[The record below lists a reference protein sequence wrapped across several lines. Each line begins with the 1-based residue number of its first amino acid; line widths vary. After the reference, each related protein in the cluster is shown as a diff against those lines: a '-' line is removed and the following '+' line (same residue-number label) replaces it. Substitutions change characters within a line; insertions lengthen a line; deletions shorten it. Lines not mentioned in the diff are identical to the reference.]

1 MPGIVLHRKDEI
13 CESQPPKEF
22 TDWSERLH
30 VNAWITGEN
39 SRGFRRAVNKGPQ
52 DLIGRG

>member
-30 VNAWITGEN
+30 VNVWITGEN